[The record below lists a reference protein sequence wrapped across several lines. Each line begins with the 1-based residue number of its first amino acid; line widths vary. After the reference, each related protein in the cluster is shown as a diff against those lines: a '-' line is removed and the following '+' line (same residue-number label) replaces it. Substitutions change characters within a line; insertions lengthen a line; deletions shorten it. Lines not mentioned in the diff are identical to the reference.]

1 MSRELFTENLC
12 GFWQPLK
19 DGWGGGG
26 FAGLNSAGS
35 RALLSITGRGRVSA
49 ANFLPLPRG
58 AACVLRLRLGGVVLI
73 TDAKND
79 RAARGYTEYGGA
91 PLADKPLTLVMSLAT
106 FAAGLK
112 GAGKLLFS
120 TRERE
125 LLWGGSGVSKLGTN
139 RPEFTKRS
147 LRGLMSASP
156 WSRQARF
163 QSASGK

>member
-1 MSRELFTENLC
+1 MSTSFRPPSLALSTV
-12 GFWQPLK
+12 
-19 DGWGGGG
+19 
-26 FAGLNSAGS
+26 GL
-35 RALLSITGRGRVSA
+35 
-49 ANFLPLPRG
+49 
-58 AACVLRLRLGGVVLI
+58 
-73 TDAKND
+73 
-79 RAARGYTEYGGA
+79 
-91 PLADKPLTLVMSLAT
+91 SLAT

-156 WSRQARF
+156 CSRQRTRKINLAEICLLMWNIVILLDSQVGHR
-163 QSASGK
+163 AYA